1 MESELAE
8 LSAHLEAA
16 THRQLSLI
24 RELEPAGIWALH
36 GARSF
41 AGWLSWRIGLAPGA
55 AREKIRVARAL
66 GKLAA
71 IDEAF
76 RVARL
81 SYSKVRALTRVA
93 DASNEAA
100 LLGMALHA
108 TAAHLEIICR
118 GIRRVVRD
126 ERGEVIDS
134 HEPPE
139 RWVRERVT
147 DDGMVR
153 IEAQLHPDEA
163 ALVWGAIELARGL
176 GGEGVPIDR
185 ADALVRIADAF
196 VAGERDGAPE
206 QHRCGAERAQV
217 VVHLQPDAFGGA
229 PGALAATLDDGAR
242 VPAETFRRV
251 SCDATLLGIRTDD
264 SGTVVEIG
272 ARTRVVSGAR
282 RRALQLRDRS
292 CRFPSCTNHAWLDAH
307 HLEHWAHG
315 GATTMSNLVLLCPAH
330 HRLVHEGGF
339 SIVRSDAAGFEVRR
353 PDGVLVPCVPTAM
366 SSASVDTLRLITGAR
381 LVSAGTSIGDE
392 TLLPHWDGRA
402 PDVSACVAAGLPR
415 GEVVLV

>member
-24 RELEPAGIWALH
+24 RDLEPTGIWALH

-76 RVARL
+76 RAARL

-100 LLGMALHA
+100 LLDMALHA

-126 ERGEVIDS
+126 ERGEIVEM
-134 HEPPE
+134 HEEPE
-139 RWVRERVT
+139 RWLRERTT

-163 ALVWGAIELARGL
+163 ALVSNAIELARGL
-176 GGEGVPIDR
+176 GGEGVSIDR

-196 VAGERDGAPE
+196 VAGARGGTQE

-217 VVHLQPDAFGGA
+217 VVHLQPDVLADA
-229 PGALAATLDDGAR
+229 SGALTATLDDGAR

-264 SGTVVEIG
+264 SGNVVEIG
-272 ARTRVVSGAR
+272 ARTRVVSGSR
-282 RRALQLRDRS
+282 RRALQLRDRG
-292 CRFPSCTNHAWLDAH
+292 CRFPGCTNHWWLDAH

-339 SIVRSDAAGFEVRR
+339 SIVRSDAGGLEVRR
-353 PDGVLVPCVPTAM
+353 PDGVLVPDLPAPE
-366 SSASVDTLRLITGAR
+366 SSASADTLRLVTGAR
-381 LVSAGTSIGDE
+381 LVSAGTSIDDE
-392 TLLPHWDGRA
+392 TLLPRWDGRA
-402 PDVSACVAAGLPR
+402 PDISACVAAGLPR
-415 GEVVLV
+415 R